1 MSRWPVWAAT
11 PERASDTTGCS
22 RLARGPRVP
31 ARPCLQVPLDCG
43 QGGRAGLWCLGPR
56 SVRTTLAGSRRG
68 QTVTPCPPDPMPP
81 GPHAPRPHAPPCPRS
96 DPMPLSQKPTDS
108 SQDGNPSAFGA
119 CLVGRFS
126 ETVGTLRLRLAGLWK
141 GRYNRVT

>member
-43 QGGRAGLWCLGPR
+43 QGGRAGSWCLGPR
-56 SVRTTLAGSRRG
+56 SVRTTLVMGGVPVRCG
-68 QTVTPCPPDPMPP
+68 PP
-81 GPHAPRPHAPPCPRS
+81 GRS
-96 DPMPLSQKPTDS
+96 EER
-108 SQDGNPSAFGA
+108 N
-119 CLVGRFS
+119 GR
-126 ETVGTLRLRLAGLWK
+126 
-141 GRYNRVT
+141 